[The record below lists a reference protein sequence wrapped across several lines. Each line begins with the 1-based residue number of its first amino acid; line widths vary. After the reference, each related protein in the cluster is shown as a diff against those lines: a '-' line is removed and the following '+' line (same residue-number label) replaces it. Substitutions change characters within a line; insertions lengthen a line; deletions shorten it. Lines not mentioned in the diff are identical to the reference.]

1 MATLEEIFQ
10 QAAATKEEATALA
23 QAIQTEEGART
34 YLAEHDCDATL
45 EELAAFIEGKRGAEG
60 ELDENALEGIAG
72 GISYWG
78 NILDPSRRPFV

>member
-1 MATLEEIFQ
+1 MATLEEIYQ
-10 QAAATKEEATALA
+10 QAIADDGTKAALA
-23 QAIQTEEGART
+23 EAAKTADGLQAF
-34 YLAEHDCDATL
+34 LAEHDCDATL
-45 EELAAFIEGKRGAEG
+45 EELAAFIESKRGAEG